1 MSSTE
6 VPARYT
12 LPKEISLYS
21 GQINGIDSH
30 ECTPIQHWVDEF
42 GSAIAPLRD
51 ACITIANQLAG
62 REVNDNMPPPLVA
75 D

>member
-12 LPKEISLYS
+12 LLKEISLYP
-21 GQINGIDSH
+21 GQINDIGSH

-62 REVNDNMPPPLVA
+62 RE
-75 D
+75 